1 MSRRILLSI
10 SKRIGGAGGFL
21 LALCLTAG
29 YNFSLILHETIKAAG
44 ASGTHITPDG
54 FTVTVC
60 YFGPPIGFYP
70 RFFVLLALLVAC
82 AGVLG
87 RGVGRKIV
95 SSLGVAGAFSAYVY
109 WWVASYQA
117 FRAYS
122 GMGFDFMNHP
132 EISQVAYLY
141 EGSWLDVC
149 LAGSLPVA
157 FTLLAERALRHRA
170 SLA

>member
-1 MSRRILLSI
+1 MSGWGILSI
-10 SKRIGGAGGFL
+10 SKRLGGAGSFL

-29 YNFSLILHETIKAAG
+29 YNFSLILHETIKASG
-44 ASGTHITPDG
+44 ASGTHTTPDG

-87 RGVGRKIV
+87 RGVGGKAV
-95 SSLGVAGAFSAYVY
+95 SSLGVAGALSAYVY
-109 WWVASYQA
+109 WWAASYKV
-117 FRAYS
+117 FMAYS
-122 GMGFDFMNHP
+122 GMEIDFLNHP

-149 LAGSLPVA
+149 VAGSLLVA
-157 FTLLAERALRHRA
+157 CTLLAERALRHR
-170 SLA
+170 SPLA